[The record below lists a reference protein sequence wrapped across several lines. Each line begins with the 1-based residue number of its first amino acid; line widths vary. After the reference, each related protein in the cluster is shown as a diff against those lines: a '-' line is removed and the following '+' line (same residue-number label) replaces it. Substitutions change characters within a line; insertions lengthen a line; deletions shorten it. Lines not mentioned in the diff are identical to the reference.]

1 MPRQATGK
9 VIEHHGTGGRTY
21 RALRFTAYGKRRYVS
36 LGVVSADE
44 AQRALRHT
52 MADVERGTWRPP
64 RAVEPPPEAPPM
76 PTFHAFAEEW
86 WLLREAQWARKT
98 QLDYR
103 WKLEYHLLP
112 YFGQRRLN
120 EISVADVERYAAAKL
135 AERPRPLSPRS
146 VNATITLLGMI
157 LEAAVDRELIG
168 RNAARGRGR
177 KVRERAPRRTY
188 LETAEQIAALLVAA
202 GELDR
207 AARADRQHVERRAI
221 VATLTFAGLRIGE
234 LCALRWRDVDLA
246 GGWLSVGEAK
256 TDAGRRR
263 VKLRGALR
271 EELASV
277 RVRLGDPSPDAF
289 VFQTRAGRQSSGD
302 NIRSRVLNAAVRRAN
317 DNRRARGDTPLPEG
331 ITPHSLR
338 RTFASVLYALGEDPG
353 VIMDEMGHTDPALA
367 LRIYRQSMRRDEGEK
382 TKLRALIEGQGRTG
396 DASRD
401 HAHARPA

>member
-9 VIEHHGTGGRTY
+9 VIEHHGAGGRTY

-44 AQRALRHT
+44 AQQALRHT

-64 RAVEPPPEAPPM
+64 RAVEPPPEASAI

-98 QLDYR
+98 HLDYR

-188 LETAEQIAALLVAA
+188 LEMAEQIAALLDAA

-221 VATLTFAGLRIGE
+221 IATLTFAGLRIGE
-234 LCALRWRDVDLA
+234 LCALRWRDVDLS

-271 EELASV
+271 DELASV

-289 VFQTRAGRQSSGD
+289 VFQTRAGRQPSGD

-317 DNRRARGDTPLPEG
+317 DNRRVRGDMPLPEG

-367 LRIYRQSMRRDEGEK
+367 LRIYRQSMRRDEDEK
-382 TKLRALIEGQGRTG
+382 AKLKALIEGGKWQKLA
-396 DASRD
+396 DEPSA
-401 HAHARPA
+401 

>member
-9 VIEHHGTGGRTY
+9 VIEHHGAGGRTY

-44 AQRALRHT
+44 AQQALRHT

-64 RAVEPPPEAPPM
+64 RAIEPPPEAPAK

-98 QLDYR
+98 HLDYR

-188 LETAEQIAALLVAA
+188 LETAGQIAALLDAA

-207 AARADRQHVERRAI
+207 AAREDRQHVERRAI
-221 VATLTFAGLRIGE
+221 IATLTFAGLRIGE

-271 EELASV
+271 DELASV
-277 RVRLGDPSPDAF
+277 RVRLGDPFPDAF
-289 VFQTRAGRQSSGD
+289 VFQTRAGRQPSGD

-367 LRIYRQSMRRDEGEK
+367 LRIYRQSMRRDEDEK
-382 TKLRALIEGQGRTG
+382 AKLKALIEGGKWQKLA
-396 DASRD
+396 DAPS
-401 HAHARPA
+401 A

>member
-9 VIEHHGTGGRTY
+9 VIEHHGAGGQTY

-44 AQRALRHT
+44 AQQALRHT

-64 RAVEPPPEAPPM
+64 RAIEPPPEAPAT

-98 QLDYR
+98 HLDYR

-188 LETAEQIAALLVAA
+188 LETAEQIAALLDAA

-207 AARADRQHVERRAI
+207 AAREDRQHVERRAI
-221 VATLTFAGLRIGE
+221 IATLTFAGLRIGE
-234 LCALRWRDVDLA
+234 LCALRWRDVDLS

-271 EELASV
+271 DELASV
-277 RVRLGDPSPDAF
+277 RVRGGDPSPDAF
-289 VFQTRAGRQSSGD
+289 VFQTRAGRQPSGD

-317 DNRRARGDTPLPEG
+317 DNRRVRGDMPLPEG

-367 LRIYRQSMRRDEGEK
+367 LRIYRQSMRRDEDEK
-382 TKLRALIEGQGRTG
+382 AKLKALIEGGKWQKLA
-396 DASRD
+396 DAPS
-401 HAHARPA
+401 A